1 MSTGIP
7 SNVNTNINN
16 NNTNTSSNKTTP
28 SLTLKREVVLS
39 THKVLPANKVEKDS
53 LLIRPI
59 TSNCEKRVKKD
70 NEQSNKKPTVQ
81 YINYSP
87 IKKKSYLQTLKDK
100 IFSPGDFIPTKY
112 ESKNQKLIIE
122 LSKKLLASSSL
133 LNNNLNSSTSSSSSH
148 SHANSNSSSL
158 SVSNLKNKISSNSNT
173 STVKYLPDIKTY
185 SSYMDSK
192 TNSQNKKTL
201 ILDLDETLVHSAFK
215 PFYFKSDIVLNINFD
230 NKLHTIHVL
239 KRPYVDEFLEKMS
252 KIFEIVIFTASIPE
266 YANPLLNQLDTKKL
280 ISYRLFREHCTP
292 SNNFFIKDLK
302 KVGRDLKD
310 TILIDNNPVSY
321 LLNKHNG
328 IPILTWH
335 SSKTDTELIKLV
347 PFLEYLSKVD
357 DVRECIKKV
366 INGNY
371 VNYREVN
378 KLINMNTGGYGANS
392 NKHSTRSE
400 LFGIGSNDYTRNSL
414 NSESNNNNNS
424 NKGSNIDISNKGSNV
439 NNINVLSKKKF
450 STFYFDTNTS
460 TPINNDNELS
470 SGSNTNTN
478 NNNNITNTKHIGDK
492 IRESLNLNFNS
503 HQASP
508 TNLFEDKVYKE
519 KYKQFYDIKPS
530 SSPNPFNQSSNG
542 MTMPLQMPSS
552 SVSTD
557 FYSKAYEKKT
567 NEVVVL
573 PSNDC
578 RSSSKNIKIKKL
590 SSLTAS
596 ANQNPVSS
604 NTNNIFNNLKHN
616 ESYSHL
622 QNEKENAFHS
632 YRNSENYQHKNRHLP
647 NYVSPLRESKK
658 FDFFQKNQIS
668 SSLSKSLEKKQFD
681 FNFMNNNNGDSRRS
695 VGEHKIKRYTMTTQ
709 TATISL
715 QEGNGVVGGNGSGSV
730 GNYFSLGLT
739 NGGVTRGGSSG
750 NGVINK
756 RNTSHTLRERIS
768 NYTGSNL
775 SIKQKKFYD

>member
-1 MSTGIP
+1 MSSSIA
-7 SNVNTNINN
+7 SNNGNTNIT
-16 NNTNTSSNKTTP
+16 NNTSNASSNKTTP

-70 NEQSNKKPTVQ
+70 NDQSNKKPTVQ

-158 SVSNLKNKISSNSNT
+158 SVSNLKNKIVSNSNT
-173 STVKYLPDIKTY
+173 TNVKYLPDIKVY
-185 SSYMDSK
+185 SGYIDSK
-192 TNSQNKKTL
+192 TTSQNKKTL

-252 KIFEIVIFTASIPE
+252 KLFEIVIFTASIPE

-335 SSKTDTELIKLV
+335 SSKTDTELIKLI

-378 KLINMNTGGYGANS
+378 KLINMNTSGYGVMNN

-414 NSESNNNNNS
+414 NSESNSNS
-424 NKGSNIDISNKGSNV
+424 NSNNKGSNNDISKSTNV

-460 TPINNDNELS
+460 TPNNNEHEMS
-470 SGSNTNTN
+470 STN
-478 NNNNITNTKHIGDK
+478 NNNNNTTNTKHIGDK

-503 HQASP
+503 HQSSP

-542 MTMPLQMPSS
+542 MTLPLQIPSS
-552 SVSTD
+552 SVSSD
-557 FYSKAYEKKT
+557 FYSKAYEKKA
-567 NEVVVL
+567 NEIVVL

-590 SSLTAS
+590 SSLTPS
-596 ANQNPVSS
+596 TNSNSTS

-622 QNEKENAFHS
+622 QNDKENTFHS

-681 FNFMNNNNGDSRRS
+681 FNFMNNNNNGDSRRS

-715 QEGNGVVGGNGSGSV
+715 QEGNGVAGGNGSGSV

-750 NGVINK
+750 NGVISK

-775 SIKQKKFYD
+775 SIKPKKFYD

>member
-1 MSTGIP
+1 MSTTIP
-7 SNVNTNINN
+7 CNNGSTNIINN
-16 NNTNTSSNKTTP
+16 NSASSSKTTP

-39 THKVLPANKVEKDS
+39 THKVLPANKVEKES

-70 NEQSNKKPTVQ
+70 VEQPTKQKPTVQ

-158 SVSNLKNKISSNSNT
+158 SVSNLKNKIISNSNA
-173 STVKYLPDIKTY
+173 SSSATVKYLPDIKAY
-185 SSYMDSK
+185 AGYIDSK
-192 TNSQNKKTL
+192 ASSQHKKTL

-239 KRPYVDEFLEKMS
+239 KRPYVDEFLEKMA
-252 KIFEIVIFTASIPE
+252 KMFEIVIFTASIPE

-280 ISYRLFREHCTP
+280 ISHRLFREHCTP

-310 TILIDNNPVSY
+310 TILLDNNPVSY

-378 KLINMNTGGYGANS
+378 KLINMNTNGCGVN

-400 LFGIGSNDYTRNSL
+400 LFGIGNNDYTRNGLTSET
-414 NSESNNNNNS
+414 NSSGNNNNNKES
-424 NKGSNIDISNKGSNV
+424 NNDIHKHNNV

-450 STFYFDTNTS
+450 STFYFDANTS
-460 TPINNDNELS
+460 TPSSNENELKLNAS
-470 SGSNTNTN
+470 SGNSAASTH
-478 NNNNITNTKHIGDK
+478 TKHIGDK

-503 HQASP
+503 HQSSP

-530 SSPNPFNQSSNG
+530 SSPNPFNQSLNG
-542 MTMPLQMPSS
+542 TTMPLQIPSS
-552 SVSTD
+552 SMSSD

-567 NEVVVL
+567 NEIVVL

-590 SSLTAS
+590 SSLTPS
-596 ANQNPVSS
+596 TNS
-604 NTNNIFNNLKHN
+604 NSTCNSNNIFNNLKHN

-622 QNEKENAFHS
+622 QNEKDTAFHS

-715 QEGNGVVGGNGSGSV
+715 QEGNGSGSV

-739 NGGVTRGGSSG
+739 DGGLTRGGSGG
-750 NGVINK
+750 NGVISNK
-756 RNTSHTLRERIS
+756 RFLYSR
-768 NYTGSNL
+768 
-775 SIKQKKFYD
+775 